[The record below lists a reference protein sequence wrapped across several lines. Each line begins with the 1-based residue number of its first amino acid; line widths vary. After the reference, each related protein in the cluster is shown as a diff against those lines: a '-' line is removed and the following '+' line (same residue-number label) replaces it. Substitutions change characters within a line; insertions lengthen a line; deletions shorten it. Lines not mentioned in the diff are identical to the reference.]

1 MSVTTGEERAAQG
14 GKSGRRS
21 GSGARARPQA
31 TRSRLHVDERRAQ
44 LLDLGAHLFSI
55 HSYDGLSVDDIAQAA
70 GISKGLLYHYFPSKR
85 DFYVETIRAAA
96 AQLIQETT
104 SAVESDP
111 DRPPLERAHSAI
123 GAYLDYAERHGSAFS
138 TLLRG
143 GIGSDAEVFEIIEG
157 VRKTYIQRFLSK
169 APIGEPTPQVRN
181 AIRGFIGLAEGMAL
195 DWLEHK
201 DVDKDSVR
209 DLMVE
214 LLERTIV
221 AALARQQK

>member
-104 SAVESDP
+104 SAVESDLN
-111 DRPPLERAHSAI
+111 RPPLERARSAI

-143 GIGSDAEVFEIIEG
+143 GIGSDAEVFDIIEG
-157 VRKTYIQRFLSK
+157 VRHVYVDRFLSK
-169 APIGEPTPQVRN
+169 APIGEPHRSCATPS
-181 AIRGFIGLAEGMAL
+181 AGTSGTPRGSRSTGSSTRTSTRRRSA
-195 DWLEHK
+195 
-201 DVDKDSVR
+201 SC
-209 DLMVE
+209 MVE
-214 LLERTIV
+214 HARTH
-221 AALARQQK
+221 RR